1 MRAYELAYRMQM
13 SVPEVLQLSAET
25 EETQKMYGM
34 DQPETREFG
43 TQMLAVRRL
52 VERGVRFIQVQHGA
66 GGAGVWDAHGGLK
79 ANHERNFRAV
89 DKPIGGLLRDLKQ
102 RGLLDSTLVLF
113 ASEFG
118 RTPGT
123 QGSDGRDHHIYGFS
137 VWLAGGGVRGGVV
150 HGATDEIGFHA
161 VQDRHYVTD
170 IHATILRQM
179 GLDSRRLELPDRKRL
194 DLDHGHAIE
203 AILGG

>member
-1 MRAYELAYRMQM
+1 MCSSDLRLRSYELAYRMQM
-13 SVPEVLQLSAET
+13 SVPEVLQLNTET
-25 EETQKMYGM
+25 EETQKMYGL

-66 GGAGVWDAHGGLK
+66 GGAGVWDAHGGLLS
-79 ANHERNFRAV
+79 NHERNFRAV

-137 VWLAGGGVRGGVV
+137 VWLAGVECVV
-150 HGATDEIGFHA
+150 GWCMGRRMRLGFMRWRIG
-161 VQDRHYVTD
+161 
-170 IHATILRQM
+170 IM
-179 GLDSRRLELPDRKRL
+179 
-194 DLDHGHAIE
+194 
-203 AILGG
+203 

>member
-1 MRAYELAYRMQM
+1 YELAYRMQM

-25 EETQKMYGM
+25 EETQRMYGM

-66 GGAGVWDAHGGLK
+66 GGAGVWDAHGGLRG
-79 ANHERNFRAV
+79 NHERNFRAV

-137 VWLAGGGVRGGVV
+137 VWLAGGGVRGGMV

-161 VQDRHYVTD
+161 IEDRHYVTD
-170 IHATILRQM
+170 IHATILRQL

-194 DLDHGHAIE
+194 DLDHGRAID
-203 AILGG
+203 AILVC